1 MDTCCPDWL
10 LKDEMQTRYVVQ
22 TFNVNIK
29 QTTPNNGDKN
39 ISSLANEYTEMHGY
53 KLEDLTMMTR
63 WRLFV
68 IIRQ

>member
-39 ISSLANEYTEMHGY
+39 FWCLTKEHMAVHGY
-53 KLEDLTMMTR
+53 KLEDLTMMR
-63 WRLFV
+63 HWWLFV